1 MDKEIKLKLALKN
14 NSSLCTKIIELTE
27 LNEFYKEKIETL
39 KKRNRYLERKNT
51 ELTKELSNEDT

>member
-1 MDKEIKLKLALKN
+1 MDKEKKLKLALKN

-51 ELTKELSNEDT
+51 ELTKELSNQDT